1 MNEPATAQEPA
12 VRRKRGPKPRPRIDP
27 DDPLLGEKYLTFLE
41 GHLRQLR
48 HAYGH
53 PNRVVFYDDLVVAY
67 LMAFFHPT
75 VRSLRTLDD
84 LSQVPAMAR
93 RLSADRLCRSTVSD
107 ANALFDAQLLE
118 PIIEHLRSRV
128 PQLKQRDPQLAEL
141 LKQVVIFDGSLFTIA
156 SDVAWALRQR
166 RPNGKGRA
174 VVRLNLKLDCATGLP
189 EGVAVT
195 GAGVSETEAAA
206 KMIEPGCIYVQD
218 RREGEALLGGY
229 VNFRYLDRLLH
240 APADFVLRLKSN
252 IGFTAHQELP
262 LSGQDRA
269 AGVISDRIGR
279 LDGSVDSPA
288 PQARLREVIILDPD
302 RPDHPV
308 RLLTSLTDVAHVPAH
323 VPAHL
328 VGTIYR
334 QRWQIELFFRWLKVH
349 AHFEHLISHSNN
361 GVTLGFHVAVIA
373 VLLIYL
379 HTARQPSKYAYN
391 VLCWAAAGYGT
402 IEQLLPIL
410 ARREREAELARQRL
424 ARKKAEATATTK
436 KHGY

>member
-1 MNEPATAQEPA
+1 MSEVATTTTQQAA

-27 DDPLLGEKYLTFLE
+27 DDPLLGAKYVAFLD

-48 HAYGH
+48 HAYAH
-53 PNRVVFYDDLVVAY
+53 PNRVVFYDDLVMAY

-93 RLSADRLCRSTVSD
+93 RLSTDRLCRSTISD

-118 PIIEHLRSRV
+118 PIIEHLRARV
-128 PQLKQRDPQLAEL
+128 PHLRQRDPQLAEL
-141 LKQVVIFDGSLFTIA
+141 LKQVIAVDGTLFTVA
-156 SDVAWALRQR
+156 ADVAWALRQR

-174 VVRLNLKLDCATGLP
+174 TVRLNLKLDCAAGLP
-189 EGVAVT
+189 EGVAVS
-195 GAGVSETEAAA
+195 GAGVSETQAAA
-206 KMIEPGCIYVQD
+206 AMIEPGCIYVQD
-218 RREGEALLGGY
+218 RGY
-229 VNFRYLDRLLH
+229 VDFRYLDRLLH

-252 IGFTAHQELP
+252 IGFTAHKELP
-262 LSGQDRA
+262 LRDADRA

-279 LDGSVDSPA
+279 LDGSNDSPA
-288 PQARLREVIILDPD
+288 PQGLVREVIILDPN

-308 RLLTSLTDVAHVPAH
+308 RLLTSLLDVEAHV
-323 VPAHL
+323 

-361 GVTLGFHVAVIA
+361 GVTLGFHVAIIA

-379 HTARQPSKYAYN
+379 HTGRQPSKYAYN
-391 VLCWAAAGYGT
+391 ILCWAAAGYGS
-402 IEQLLPIL
+402 IDQLLPIL
-410 ARREREAELARQRL
+410 QRREREAELARQRL
-424 ARKKAEATATTK
+424 ARKKAQAVATK
-436 KHGY
+436 KSGQ

>member
-1 MNEPATAQEPA
+1 VSEAATTQEA
-12 VRRKRGPKPRPRIDP
+12 TLRTKRGPKPRPRIEP
-27 DDPLLGEKYLTFLE
+27 DDPLLGTKYVAFLE

-67 LMAFFHPT
+67 LMSFFHPT
-75 VRSLRTLDD
+75 VRSLRMLDD

-93 RLSADRLCRSTVSD
+93 HLSADRLCRSTVSD

-118 PIIEHLRSRV
+118 PVIEHLRARV

-141 LKQVVIFDGSLFTIA
+141 LKQVIVFDGSLFTVA

-174 VVRLNLKLDCATGLP
+174 TVRLNLKLDCASGLP

-195 GAGVSETEAAA
+195 GAGTSESEAAA

-218 RREGEALLGGY
+218 RGY

-240 APADFVLRLKSN
+240 APADLVLRLKSN
-252 IGFTAHQELP
+252 VGFTAHKELP
-262 LSGQDRA
+262 LSDADRA
-269 AGVISDRIGR
+269 AGVIGDRVGR
-279 LDGSVDSPA
+279 LNGSVDSPA
-288 PQARLREVIILDPD
+288 PRALLREVILLDPD
-302 RPDHPV
+302 RPGHPV
-308 RLLTSLTDVAHVPAH
+308 RLLTSLLDVE
-323 VPAHL
+323 AHL

-334 QRWQIELFFRWLKVH
+334 QRWQVELFFRWLKVH

-373 VLLIYL
+373 VLLMYL
-379 HTARQPSKYAYN
+379 HTGRQPGKYAYN
-391 VLCWAAAGYGT
+391 ILCWAAAGYGT

-410 ARREREAELARQRL
+410 QRREREAELARQRL
-424 ARKKAEATATTK
+424 ARKKAQAAAAAK
-436 KHGY
+436 NSGH

>member
-1 MNEPATAQEPA
+1 MDETATAQVFA
-12 VRRKRGPKPRPRIDP
+12 VARKRRRKPRPRIDP
-27 DDPLLGEKYLTFLE
+27 DEPLLGSKYVAFLE
-41 GHLRQLR
+41 DHLRQLR
-48 HAYGH
+48 CAYGH
-53 PNRVVFYDDLVVAY
+53 FNRVLFYDDLVVAY
-67 LMAFFHPT
+67 LFAFFHPT
-75 VRSLRTLDD
+75 VRTLRLLDD
-84 LSQVPAMAR
+84 LSQVPAMAKH
-93 RLSADRLCRSTVSD
+93 LSTDRLCRSTISD

-118 PIIEHLRSRV
+118 PIIEHLRGRV
-128 PQLKQRDPQLAEL
+128 PQLKQRDPQLTEL
-141 LKQVVIFDGSLFTIA
+141 LKQIVIVDGSLFTTA
-156 SDVAWALRQR
+156 SHVAWALRQR

-174 VVRLNLKLDCATGLP
+174 SARLNLKLDCAGGLP
-189 EGVAVT
+189 EGVIVS
-195 GAGVSETEAAA
+195 GAGVSETQAAT

-218 RREGEALLGGY
+218 RGY
-229 VNFRYLDRLLH
+229 VDFGYLDRLLH

-252 IGFTAHQELP
+252 IGFTTVKELP
-262 LSGQDRA
+262 LSAQDRA

-279 LDGSVDSPA
+279 LKGSNDSPA
-288 PQARLREVIILDPD
+288 PQALLREVIILDPN

-308 RLLTSLTDVAHVPAH
+308 RLLTSLLDVEAHI
-323 VPAHL
+323 

-361 GVTLGFHVAVIA
+361 GVTLGFHVVVIA

-379 HTARQPSKYAYN
+379 HTRHQPSKYAYN

-424 ARKKAEATATTK
+424 ARKKAEAAAASK
-436 KHGY
+436 KSGH

>member
-1 MNEPATAQEPA
+1 LSEAAAMTRETT
-12 VRRKRGPKPRPRIDP
+12 VRKKRGPKPRPRIEP
-27 DDPLLGEKYLTFLE
+27 GDPLLGATYVAFLE

-53 PNRVVFYDDLVVAY
+53 ANRVVFYDDLVVAY

-93 RLSADRLCRSTVSD
+93 HLSTDRLCRSTVSD

-118 PIIEHLRSRV
+118 PLVEHLRARV

-141 LKQVVIFDGSLFTIA
+141 LKQVIAFDGSLFTVA

-174 VVRLNLKLDCATGLP
+174 AVRLNLKLDCASGLP

-195 GAGVSETEAAA
+195 GAGTSESDAAA
-206 KMIEPGCIYVQD
+206 KMIEPGCVYVQD
-218 RREGEALLGGY
+218 RGY
-229 VNFRYLDRLLH
+229 VNFRHLDRLLH

-252 IGFTAHQELP
+252 VGFTAHKQSP
-262 LSGQDRA
+262 LSDADRA

-279 LDGSVDSPA
+279 LGGSADSPA
-288 PQARLREVIILDPD
+288 PQALLREVIILDPD
-302 RPDHPV
+302 RPGRPV
-308 RLLTSLTDVAHVPAH
+308 RLLTSLHDVEPR
-323 VPAHL
+323 L
-328 VGTIYR
+328 VGAIYR
-334 QRWQIELFFRWLKVH
+334 QRWQVELFFRWLKVH
-349 AHFEHLISHSNN
+349 AHFEHLISHSHN

-373 VLLIYL
+373 VLLMYL
-379 HTARQPSKYAYN
+379 HTGRQPGKYAYN

-410 ARREREAELARQRL
+410 QRREREADL
-424 ARKKAEATATTK
+424 ARKRLSRKKARAAAATTK
-436 KHGY
+436 SAH